1 MQRAEDIKILLVAD
15 EPNILEFLE
24 MGLKYEGFTVRIAQN
39 EKKALK
45 IAKPFQPHVV
55 LIDLVGLKVGDS
67 NLSSSLK
74 RIGETAIIFLT
85 EKDEVN
91 DAVNSLLEAD
101 DYLAKPFSFE
111 GLLAR
116 INYKINEQFPHLL
129 DGSDTQEIV

>member
-1 MQRAEDIKILLVAD
+1 MHRAEDIKILLVAD

-24 MGLKYEGFTVRIAQN
+24 MGFKYEGFTVRIAQN

-45 IAKPFQPHVV
+45 IAKSFQPHVA

-85 EKDEVN
+85 EKNEDS
-91 DAVNSLLEAD
+91 VNSLLEAD
-101 DYLAKPFSFE
+101 DYLGKPFSFE
-111 GLLAR
+111 DLLAR
-116 INYKINEQFPHLL
+116 INCRINEQFPHLL